1 MSMPRSST
9 RRIVYSLAG
18 VATVCSAFAL
28 GMWHGASRA
37 RNSDAWVDGR
47 LISTAIDSVRLNA
60 LDSLPSE
67 ELVKRA
73 VSGMLRELKDPYAAM
88 LRPEGFKSYRG
99 TLMGESDGLGMAL
112 RLQGNTMSVRRVMPG
127 SPAALAGIRRG
138 DRVLSWN
145 GRAST
150 DRSLLSG
157 EDTAKASTDRTRLM
171 LRRLPTGEPL
181 AITVR
186 RTLWHA
192 PAVTESGLLGDAVGY
207 VRIASITQH
216 AADEVERAVDGMI
229 RQGARSFVLDLRGNG
244 GGLFEEGVKIAGLF
258 LPKQALVA
266 SLVGRRDA
274 DPQAYRV
281 SHSRWPNLPLAVLVD
296 PGTASASE
304 VIAAALRE
312 HGRTVLVGAP
322 TYGKGV
328 VQRVVRLSS
337 DISLRLTT
345 ARWTT
350 PTGRALERREA
361 AGEPPHGG
369 LQPDVRVRDA
379 RLRDPSAI
387 PRAWT
392 SAVAERAIAV
402 ADSAVVH
409 AIAEQWPRSA
419 VGALEQQVRDFLAM
433 HIGAKRRVAGID
445 RDAWLDVTTRLAT
458 VRLLEL
464 DGATAPL
471 LEYTMRLDETLRLG
485 HTVLSKK

>member
-1 MSMPRSST
+1 MRRSST
-9 RRIVYSLAG
+9 RRIVYSLTG
-18 VATVCSAFAL
+18 VVVVCGAFGL

-37 RNSDAWVDGR
+37 RVSDAWVDGR

-88 LRPEGFKSYRG
+88 LRPDGYKTYRG
-99 TLMGESDGLGMAL
+99 TLLGESDGLGMAL
-112 RLQGNTMSVRRVMPG
+112 RVQGNTMSVRRVVPG
-127 SPAALAGIRRG
+127 SPAALAGVRRG

-145 GRAST
+145 GRAPT

-157 EDTAKASTDRTRLM
+157 EDTSAVAGDRTRLV

-181 AITVR
+181 AVSVR
-186 RTLWHA
+186 RSRWHA
-192 PAVTESGLLGDAVGY
+192 PAVTEAGLLGDAVGY
-207 VRIASITQH
+207 VRVASITQH
-216 AADEVERAVDGMI
+216 AADEVEHAVDDMI
-229 RQGARSFVLDLRGNG
+229 RRGARSIVLDLRGNG
-244 GGLFEEGVKIAGLF
+244 GGLFEEGVKIASLF
-258 LPKQALVA
+258 LPKHALVA

-274 DPQAYRV
+274 EPQAYRA
-281 SHSRWPNLPLAVLVD
+281 SHSRWPTLPLAVLVD
-296 PGTASASE
+296 AGTASASE

-350 PTGRALERREA
+350 PTGRALERREG
-361 AGEPPHGG
+361 AGQSPHGG
-369 LQPDVRVRDA
+369 LQPDVTVRDA

-392 SAVAERAIAV
+392 TVAAEHAIAA
-402 ADSAVVH
+402 ADSAVVR
-409 AIAEQWPRSA
+409 AIAEQWPRRA
-419 VGALEQQVRDFLAM
+419 VSALEQQVRDFLAI
-433 HIGAKRRVAGID
+433 HVGAKRTIDGVA
-445 RDAWLDVTTRLAT
+445 RDAWLDVATRVAT

-464 DGATAPL
+464 DGGADVL
-471 LEYTMRLDETLRLG
+471 LAYTLRLDEPLRLG
-485 HTVLSKK
+485 HTVLSQK